1 MSGGSMGNELEEANQ
16 KVTGLLQQVD
26 DNINRA
32 TDNAA
37 KLLSHVK
44 EFVVHTKSVQSS
56 LQLWIN
62 FFQSFEE
69 NERKKFFSDN
79 STQAGFKRRY
89 GSPENTPSFGCS
101 PPCSVRVKEADPD
114 RLAATEADFS
124 PVFQPQ
130 FEPEIAEHDRSLFKQ
145 EQPASPTPSVE
156 KSYRSES
163 STPKISSPTVT
174 VTLNE
179 MEEINS
185 RRTGL
190 QVIDPNASLPSA
202 SKRTRRS
209 TAREGGRV

>member
-1 MSGGSMGNELEEANQ
+1 M
-16 KVTGLLQQVD
+16 QQVD

-32 TDNAA
+32 TENAA
-37 KLLSHVK
+37 RLLSHVK

-69 NERKKFFSDN
+69 NERKKFFSGVIESLPNSSCSLDITQDSLPSFFSTPRTPCLDN

-114 RLAATEADFS
+114 KLTATEADFS

-130 FEPEIAEHDRSLFKQ
+130 FEPEIADHDRRCGACYAGPPDYL
-145 EQPASPTPSVE
+145 AV
-156 KSYRSES
+156 S
-163 STPKISSPTVT
+163 SSR
-174 VTLNE
+174 
-179 MEEINS
+179 NS
-185 RRTGL
+185 RR
-190 QVIDPNASLPSA
+190 
-202 SKRTRRS
+202 RRHP
-209 TAREGGRV
+209 R